1 MCTVFVVPCALCV
14 ARIEVL
20 LPSIANDGQDR
31 QHIVT
36 DINGTYRGKEFVRL
50 CYFITQQKGTFT
62 ATFFRLALVFVF
74 GILQVP
80 VSKSYCPRSQMMDRI
95 GNTLPR
101 TRQRC
106 VQEPGIRQVVLF
118 FHSTERHVHCNI
130 FRLALVFVFGIL
142 QVPVS
147 KSYCPRSQMMDRIG
161 NTLPRTR
168 QRCVQEPGIRQVV
181 LFFHAPERHVH
192 CNIFSSCFGVCL
204 WYSAGASIKVL
215 LPSIANDG
223 QNRQHIATDD
233 NGMS

>member
-101 TRQRC
+101 T
-106 VQEPGIRQVVLF
+106 
-118 FHSTERHVHCNI
+118 STVRTGARNSSGCAI
-130 FRLALVFVFGIL
+130 FSLNRKARSL
-142 QVPVS
+142 Q
-147 KSYCPRSQMMDRIG
+147 Y
-161 NTLPRTR
+161 
-168 QRCVQEPGIRQVV
+168 
-181 LFFHAPERHVH
+181 
-192 CNIFSSCFGVCL
+192 FSSCFGVCL
-204 WYSAGASIKVL
+204 WYSAGASIEVL

-223 QNRQHIATDD
+223 QDRQHITTDTSTVRTGARNSSGCAIFSLSRKACSLQHFFVLFWCLSLVFCRCQYQSLIALD
-233 NGMS
+233 RK

>member
-101 TRQRC
+101 T
-106 VQEPGIRQVVLF
+106 
-118 FHSTERHVHCNI
+118 STVRTGARNSSGCAI
-130 FRLALVFVFGIL
+130 FSLSA
-142 QVPVS
+142 
-147 KSYCPRSQMMDRIG
+147 
-161 NTLPRTR
+161 
-168 QRCVQEPGIRQVV
+168 
-181 LFFHAPERHVH
+181 ERHVH